1 VTFMSR
7 RHLVLR
13 IFFVVC
19 LAVASLAEAGTVQ
32 ELSFERLI
40 AESDVIVR
48 GRVEELKTRQ
58 ASDQRSIMTIVKVSV
73 ERQFKGPIITSL
85 RIEQPGGT
93 IGDIVQGV
101 PGLPEFS
108 SDEKVII
115 FLKHHRRDAY
125 RIVGGKQGKF
135 TIKTLPN
142 KNEVVEDLAH
152 RTEALDTFVDRLTNT
167 IKRGN

>member
-1 VTFMSR
+1 MSR

-19 LAVASLAEAGTVQ
+19 LAAASLVEARTVQ
-32 ELSFERLI
+32 ELSFERLV

-58 ASDQRSIMTIVKVSV
+58 ASDQRSIMTVVKVSV
-73 ERQFKGPIITSL
+73 ERQFKGPTISSL
-85 RIEQPGGT
+85 TIEQPGGT

-108 SDEKVII
+108 SDEKIII
-115 FLKHHRRDAY
+115 FLKRHRRDVY

-135 TIKTLPN
+135 SVKTLPDN
-142 KNEVVEDLAH
+142 NEVVEDLAH
-152 RTEALDTFVDRLTNT
+152 RTEALDTFIDRLTNT